1 MSALMSLC
9 VRCVGVCVFGGK
21 SRAPVFHIVR
31 GVLGPI
37 VTMRYKGVGVKNL
50 KIWVTSF

>member
-9 VRCVGVCVFGGK
+9 VRCVGVRVFEGESK
-21 SRAPVFHIVR
+21 APAFYNVR

-37 VTMRYKGVGVKNL
+37 VTMRYKRVCVA
-50 KIWVTSF
+50 